1 MKLYSIRSRMSG
13 GTDPQRQEE
22 DRIVHVNGVLIL
34 LIAVLLIA
42 ATALVSFLISSSI
55 YKNKLAKEKAYK
67 LVLPS
72 DSDPYKVAK
81 FQDIIDYISSNF
93 ALEYKTDDLIE
104 GAINGYVDALGDRYS
119 YYIEPGDYTSYS
131 NYITGTYSGIGISC
145 TFGDEGIVVNEVFPD
160 TPAARAGISE
170 GELITE
176 INGITTVGMESS
188 MVSSMLG
195 QEGTKVK
202 LKIVGVDLSEREVEL
217 EVATIS
223 RQSVFGLGY
232 DDGVYYIR
240 ISQFDSDTGEEF
252 RQMLKVAE
260 NAGMKALVLDLRGNP
275 GGYERQ
281 ADEVADALLGKGLI
295 AYSQDKDGNR
305 ASEVFSDEKEVD
317 VPVVLLVN
325 QNSAS
330 ASELVAGAFRD
341 FKKGTIVGKR
351 TFGKAI
357 GQLSRSYTDDG
368 SGVVIT
374 VARYFTPSGE
384 CIHGVG
390 IAPDVEVSLESGY
403 ENLTPDKIPAG
414 ADAQLDKALELVKA
428 ALGETETEAEAA

>member
-1 MKLYSIRSRMSG
+1 MKLYSIRNRMSG
-13 GTDPQRQEE
+13 STEPERRED

-34 LIAVLLIA
+34 LIAVLLVA
-42 ATALVSFLISSSI
+42 VTALVSFLISGSI

-81 FQDIIDYISSNF
+81 FQDIIDYVSSNF

-104 GAINGYVDALGDRYS
+104 GAIKGYVDALGDRYS
-119 YYIEPGDYTSYS
+119 YYIEPGDYTSYN
-131 NYITGTYSGIGISC
+131 NYITGTYTGIGISC
-145 TFGDEGIVVNEVFPD
+145 TFEDEGIVVSEVFPD
-160 TPAARAGISE
+160 TPAARAGIAE
-170 GELITE
+170 GELISE
-176 INGITTVGMESS
+176 INGITTKGMEQS

-202 LKIVGVDLSEREVEL
+202 LKLVGIDQSEREVEL

-295 AYSQDKDGNR
+295 AYSQDKSGNR

-330 ASELVAGAFRD
+330 ASELVTGAFRD
-341 FKKGTIVGKR
+341 FKKGTLVGKR

-390 IAPDVEVSLESGY
+390 IAPDVEVSLESNY
-403 ENLTPDKIPAG
+403 EGLTPDKIPAG
-414 ADAQLDKALELVKA
+414 ADVQLDKALELVRA
-428 ALGETETEAEAA
+428 AMGEAADAA

>member
-1 MKLYSIRSRMSG
+1 MSG

-55 YKNKLAKEKAYK
+55 YKNKLAKDKAYK

-145 TFGDEGIVVNEVFPD
+145 TFGDEGIVVNEVFAD

-295 AYSQDKDGNR
+295 AYSQDKNGNR

>member
-295 AYSQDKDGNR
+295 AYSQDKNGNR

-414 ADAQLDKALELVKA
+414 ADAQLDNALELVKA

>member
-1 MKLYSIRSRMSG
+1 MKLYSIRNRMSG
-13 GTDPQRQEE
+13 STEPERRED

-34 LIAVLLIA
+34 LIAVLLVA
-42 ATALVSFLISSSI
+42 VTALVSFLISGSI

-81 FQDIIDYISSNF
+81 FQDIIDYVSSNF

-104 GAINGYVDALGDRYS
+104 GAIKGYVDALGDRYS
-119 YYIEPGDYTSYS
+119 YYIEPGDYTSYN
-131 NYITGTYSGIGISC
+131 NYITGTYTGIGISC
-145 TFGDEGIVVNEVFPD
+145 TFEDEGIVVSEVFPD
-160 TPAARAGISE
+160 TPAARAGIAE
-170 GELITE
+170 GELISE
-176 INGITTVGMESS
+176 INGITTKGMEQS

-202 LKIVGVDLSEREVEL
+202 LKLVGIDQSEREVEL

-295 AYSQDKDGNR
+295 AYSQDKSGNR

-325 QNSAS
+325 KAC
-330 ASELVAGAFRD
+330 AFLCCKETEGETPAARVGRTVATGLALVIPYYYAVLAAVGRLALPAAVKWVLLGLFVPLCIAGARL
-341 FKKGTIVGKR
+341 
-351 TFGKAI
+351 
-357 GQLSRSYTDDG
+357 LSRFVPVVYLTRRSLPRDG
-368 SGVVIT
+368 
-374 VARYFTPSGE
+374 A
-384 CIHGVG
+384 
-390 IAPDVEVSLESGY
+390 
-403 ENLTPDKIPAG
+403 
-414 ADAQLDKALELVKA
+414 
-428 ALGETETEAEAA
+428 